1 MFSFMQSRVDRSM
14 HMHRLL
20 SLFSKKKKKKKKK
33 ILGTKDYT
41 YLQVDIDPIWRVIFK
56 NNQKAWKA
64 EDPKVILK
72 EKTTTFINIYILS
85 LKHQAYVGKVCFYM
99 PFWVLSG
106 LSLCFTFVLN
116 FILLGYK
123 YSLSHESD
131 LQAWSSVSLQLLF
144 GTYY

>member
-1 MFSFMQSRVDRSM
+1 MFSFMQLRVDRSM

-20 SLFSKKKKKKKKK
+20 SLFQKKKKEKKRKEK

-56 NNQKAWKA
+56 NNQKAWKSWRSKNKIKCS
-64 EDPKVILK
+64 KVILK

-85 LKHQAYVGKVCFYM
+85 QKHQAYVGKVCFFM

-106 LSLCFTFVLN
+106 LSLCFTFIFL
-116 FILLGYK
+116 ILFYW
-123 YSLSHESD
+123 D
-131 LQAWSSVSLQLLF
+131 
-144 GTYY
+144 